1 MKINLTQEELNKI
14 IIALEMQMGDESIPD
29 DPSDTVYELISKLQQ
44 YQEIANEAVNE
55 NLQILDKVVHDKS
68 RGYITGEIDGKYI
81 VMVQGST
88 YLVDPSELKEYTKK
102 PDLTTVPHMKFDEK
116 TQALLF
122 EQFVRCG
129 VYSGNVPIR
138 LQDCYVR
145 YNQWEKA
152 SPDQQIKVLVE
163 GNTIFM
169 PKSQV
174 RVLENL
180 NDFANPDNYV
190 PGVLIDEATGQ
201 VIENILVQ
209 AIDYTNAIGDADG
222 IRIIRETP
230 AGDQEMQT
238 VPKAAVRTLAV

>member
-1 MKINLTQEELNKI
+1 MKVDLTQEELTRI
-14 IIALEMQMGDESIPD
+14 TEALQLFD
-29 DPSDTVYELISKLQQ
+29 DDQLSSKLQK

-55 NLQILDKVVHDKS
+55 DLQLLDKVVYDKS
-68 RGYITGEIDGKYI
+68 RGYITGEIGGKYI

-88 YLVDPSELKEYTKK
+88 YLVDPKDLKEFAKK

-145 YNQWEKA
+145 YSQWEKA

-163 GNTIFM
+163 GNTVFM

-174 RVLENL
+174 KILEQL
-180 NDFANPDNYV
+180 NDFANPDNYI
-190 PGVLIDEATGQ
+190 PGVLVDEVTGQ

-209 AIDYTNAIGDADG
+209 AIDYTNSVGDADAV
-222 IRIIRETP
+222 RIIRETP
-230 AGDQEMQT
+230 TGEQEMQT
-238 VPKAAVRTLAV
+238 APKSAVRTLAV